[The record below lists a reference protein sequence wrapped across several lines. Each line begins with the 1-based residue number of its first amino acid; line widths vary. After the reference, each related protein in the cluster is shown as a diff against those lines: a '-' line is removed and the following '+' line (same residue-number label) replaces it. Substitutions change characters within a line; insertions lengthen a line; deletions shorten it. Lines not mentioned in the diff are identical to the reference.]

1 MLAFQDIRE
10 ATMKA
15 STNRYQKL
23 TTEEFKE
30 MDDLRKEISA
40 SPSSVLPEEQERFT
54 QLLVRSL
61 SSLMSNSM

>member
-1 MLAFQDIRE
+1 MLGFQDKCE

-15 STNRYQKL
+15 STNRHQKL

-30 MDDLRKEISA
+30 MDDLRKEISS

-61 SSLMSNSM
+61 SNLLSN